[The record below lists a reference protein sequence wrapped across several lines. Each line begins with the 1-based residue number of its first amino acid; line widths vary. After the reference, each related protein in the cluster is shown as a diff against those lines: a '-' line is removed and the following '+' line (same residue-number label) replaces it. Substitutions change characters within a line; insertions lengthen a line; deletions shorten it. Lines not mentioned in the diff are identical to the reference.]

1 MVPFGDFMS
10 CAEVNRESRQ
20 ALARGAAVCLL
31 MAAVISLG
39 PPSATRAEPRAIRAL
54 SLAAADL
61 DAGAAPRRLLAARDS
76 GIDTVF
82 VPVSIHAE
90 PADAAIEAFIREAHG
105 RGLRVHAAI
114 PILFA
119 APAGPLPL
127 AREHAI
133 YQHPEWLMVP
143 RELAIELQ
151 EIDGRSPDY
160 LGRLARWTRG
170 HPDRIDG
177 LYLSPLQPEAA
188 AFVADA
194 VGRLVSRHAF
204 DGVHFEAVRFPDL
217 AFDYSARARD
227 VFRGDVRRS
236 LSPAE
241 RTRIDDVERI
251 DPFAFPDELPDEWR
265 RFRRTRLTTLV
276 ARLRTAVK
284 AARPNA
290 IVSASAVAGA
300 RHALDDH
307 LQDWRTWA
315 DNGFVDALA
324 GPAAATT
331 TLLFSYESLLDP
343 GTPGTAL
350 SPSSP

>member
-10 CAEVNRESRQ
+10 CAEVNRASRQ
-20 ALARGAAVCLL
+20 ALARGAVCLL
-31 MAAVISLG
+31 MAAVMYVG
-39 PPSATRAEPRAIRAL
+39 PPSATHAEPRAIRAL

-61 DAGAAPRRLLAARDS
+61 APGAAPGRLLAARDS

-82 VPVSIHAE
+82 VPVSIHAG
-90 PADAAIEAFIREAHG
+90 PADATIEAIIREAHG

-114 PILFA
+114 PVLFA

-127 AREHAI
+127 SREHVI
-133 YQHPEWLMVP
+133 YRHPEWLMVP

-151 EIDGRSPDY
+151 EIDGRNPDY

-170 HPDRIDG
+170 NADRIDG
-177 LYLSPLQPEAA
+177 LYLSPLHPEAA
-188 AFVADA
+188 AFVAAA

-217 AFDYSARARD
+217 TFDYSTRALD
-227 VFRGDVRRS
+227 VFRGDIRRS
-236 LSPAE
+236 LAPAE
-241 RTRIDDVERI
+241 RTRIDDVETI

-265 RFRRTRLTTLV
+265 RFRRTRLTALV
-276 ARLRTAVK
+276 AQLRTAVR
-284 AARPNA
+284 AVRPAA

-331 TLLFSYESLLDP
+331 TLLFSYEALLDP
-343 GTPGTAL
+343 ETPGPAL